1 MASTIASDVED
12 LNARVTREI
21 LRSDDSSLA
30 LLIPSN
36 AGKEYV
42 LALIELLQ
50 AEIDDCSPTDGR
62 HRKKCIKYL
71 KALATK
77 YRVLPQALFVEN
89 IARDGD
95 HPLRGGGYA
104 ASSDGHRPLCLKV
117 LRMFTEN
124 DEAARGKIFLDF
136 CQEALIWKQLK
147 HPNIVPFLGVNTKIF
162 APGFCLVSPWMVNG
176 DVVSFVKAFP
186 AFDKLVLIHEISSAP
201 DYLHSLEPAIVH
213 GDIKGANILIT
224 NDLHCCLADFGLAI
238 AAESQSLVS
247 SSSGTPKGSFRW
259 LAPELIS
266 SGQAPVSARTR
277 KKPQR
282 DIYAFACTVL
292 EIITGRPPFAD
303 LSDGAVLLKVI
314 QGDRPERPAS
324 GWCPD
329 SIWDLVEQCW
339 EQDPRKRP
347 FARTLYEHLGGLI
360 RERELSIGGRLLP
373 RRPGLEEPREDI
385 DDNDDPLLEFFP
397 PA

>member
-1 MASTIASDVED
+1 MENVEDRILHLFPSRLRTRMASTIASDVED

-50 AEIDDCSPTDGR
+50 ADIWKG
-62 HRKKCIKYL
+62 
-71 KALATK
+71 
-77 YRVLPQALFVEN
+77 
-89 IARDGD
+89 
-95 HPLRGGGYA
+95 
-104 ASSDGHRPLCLKV
+104 SDGHRPLCLKV